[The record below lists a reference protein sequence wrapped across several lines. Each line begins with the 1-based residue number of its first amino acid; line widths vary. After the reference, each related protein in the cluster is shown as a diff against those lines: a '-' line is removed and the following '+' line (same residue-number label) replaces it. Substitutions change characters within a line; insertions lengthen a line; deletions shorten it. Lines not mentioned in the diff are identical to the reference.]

1 MSGPASSVMMSGDQD
16 AAMARILMAGLLVTE
31 YRSSSSVTSRTMG
44 LSPTHVTPCTRVTLS
59 PVYLDTLL
67 SPLSARG
74 QT

>member
-1 MSGPASSVMMSGDQD
+1 MMSGDQD

-31 YRSSSSVTSRTMG
+31 YRSSSSVMGRTMG
-44 LSPTHVTPCTRVTLS
+44 LSPTLVMSRLVPGSLGALFIWTPF
-59 PVYLDTLL
+59 L